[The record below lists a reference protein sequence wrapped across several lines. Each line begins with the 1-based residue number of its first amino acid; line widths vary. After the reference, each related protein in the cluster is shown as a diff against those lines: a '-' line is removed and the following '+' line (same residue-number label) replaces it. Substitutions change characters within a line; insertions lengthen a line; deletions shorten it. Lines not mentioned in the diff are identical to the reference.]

1 MNPVLQII
9 ITIVGSG
16 AFFGFMQYLITRHDN
31 RNDRTIALE
40 KKIDEGLDKRE
51 QTGRERFE
59 KHASDI
65 EELRKIMTQLADNA
79 KTQQEYSEAVGN
91 VLMDLAQDKIVHLT
105 KVYSERGA
113 ITLDELAVLES
124 LYVPYHDGLHGNGK
138 GKAGYER
145 CQKLPVVSEQ
155 KAREL
160 DAQRGDK

>member
-9 ITIVGSG
+9 ITVVGSG
-16 AFFGFMQYLITRHDN
+16 AFFGFMQFLITRSDN
-31 RNDRTIALE
+31 KNDKTTELA
-40 KKIDEGLDKRE
+40 KKLDEGLQERE
-51 QTGRERFE
+51 NTGRQRFE

-79 KTQQEYSEAVGN
+79 KVQQEYSEAVGN
-91 VLMDLAQDKIVHLT
+91 VLMGLAQDKIVHLT

-145 CQKLPVVSEQ
+145 CQKLPVVSEA

-160 DAQRGDK
+160 DAQKGT

>member
-1 MNPVLQII
+1 MNPVVQTLL
-9 ITIVGSG
+9 TIVGSG
-16 AFFGFMQYLITRHDN
+16 AFFGFVQFMITRKDN
-31 RNDRTIALE
+31 KNDRTKALE

-79 KTQQEYSEAVGN
+79 KVQQEYSEAVGN
-91 VLMDLAQDKIVHLT
+91 VLMGLAQDKIVHLT
-105 KVYSERGA
+105 KLYSERGA

-145 CQKLPVVSEQ
+145 CQKLPVVSEA

-160 DAQRGDK
+160 DAQKGA

>member
-1 MNPVLQII
+1 MNPVVQTLL
-9 ITIVGSG
+9 TIVGSG
-16 AFFGFMQYLITRHDN
+16 AFFGFVQFMITRKDN
-31 RNDRTIALE
+31 KNDKTKELA
-40 KKIDEGLDKRE
+40 KKLDEGLQERE
-51 QTGRERFE
+51 NTGRQRFE

-79 KTQQEYSEAVGN
+79 KVQQEYSEAVGN
-91 VLMDLAQDKIVHLT
+91 VLMGLAQDKIVHLT
-105 KVYSERGA
+105 KLYSERGA

-145 CQKLPVVSEQ
+145 CQKLPVVSDQ

-160 DAQRGDK
+160 DSQKGA

>member
-1 MNPVLQII
+1 MNPVVQTLL
-9 ITIVGSG
+9 TIVGSG
-16 AFFGFMQYLITRHDN
+16 AFFGFVQFMITRKDN
-31 RNDRTIALE
+31 KNDRTKALE

-91 VLMDLAQDKIVHLT
+91 VLMGLAQDKIVHLT
-105 KVYSERGA
+105 KLYSERGA

-145 CQKLPVVSEQ
+145 CQKLPVVSEA

-160 DAQRGDK
+160 DSQKGA

>member
-1 MNPVLQII
+1 MNPVVQTLL
-9 ITIVGSG
+9 TIVGSG
-16 AFFGFMQYLITRHDN
+16 AFFGFVQFMITRKDN
-31 RNDRTIALE
+31 KNDRTIALE

-79 KTQQEYSEAVGN
+79 KVQQEYSEAVGN
-91 VLMDLAQDKIVHLT
+91 VLMGLAQDKIVHLT
-105 KVYSERGA
+105 KLYSERGA

-145 CQKLPVVSEQ
+145 CQKLPVVSEA

-160 DAQRGDK
+160 DAQKGT

>member
-1 MNPVLQII
+1 MNPVVQTLL
-9 ITIVGSG
+9 TIVGSG
-16 AFFGFMQYLITRHDN
+16 AFFGFVQFMITRKDN
-31 RNDRTIALE
+31 KNDRTKALE

-79 KTQQEYSEAVGN
+79 KVQQEYSEAVGN
-91 VLMDLAQDKIVHLT
+91 VLMGLAQDKIVHLT
-105 KVYSERGA
+105 KLYSERGA

-145 CQKLPVVSEQ
+145 CQKLPVVSES

-160 DAQRGDK
+160 DSQKGA

>member
-1 MNPVLQII
+1 MNPIVQTLL
-9 ITIVGSG
+9 TIVGSG
-16 AFFGFMQYLITRHDN
+16 AFFSFVQFMITRKDN
-31 RNDRTIALE
+31 KNDRTKALE

-91 VLMDLAQDKIVHLT
+91 VLMGLAQDKIVHLT
-105 KVYSERGA
+105 KLYSERGA

-160 DAQRGDK
+160 DSQKGA